1 MKRPFSFIIACIL
14 FAFMLLPG
22 SVLASAHETD
32 IEAILSGM
40 TLEQKVGQ
48 MMAVAFRVWKEVPTE
63 EEATVENAERQE
75 PEAVSIT
82 ELNQQ
87 IRACLAKYQF
97 GSVILFAENC
107 QDAEQT
113 LRLVQDMQSANQAG
127 GGIPML
133 VSIDQEG
140 GSGTRL
146 GFGTSGPGNM
156 SLAATGVPENATA
169 MAAVYGEELR
179 LLGIHADYAP
189 VLDVNNNPNNP
200 VIGVRSFSDD
210 PETVAQYGTAFIQGL
225 HDVGVISTLKHF
237 PGHGNT
243 GTDSHTGLP
252 LIDSSYEALKA
263 VELVPFQAAID
274 AGVDMVMTAHIQY
287 PQIETETYTSKSTG
301 EEIFLPATMSRV
313 ILTDILRGD
322 MGFEGVIVTD
332 ALDMAA
338 ISANFTDEDM
348 ILLPINAGV
357 DMLMLPMMYDTLSF
371 QRMQD
376 MTDLAVQLVRD
387 GKISEERIDASV
399 RRILTLKQ
407 KYSLLEQKDFTVT
420 EEMVNAA
427 VSGVGSEAHRNT
439 AWEIAQKGLTLV
451 KNENGAFPISLK
463 PGEKTLILFAD
474 SCASRAGYG
483 ELTKQ
488 LLEEKQALPEGAQI
502 VVTKSTRENED
513 ICVLAALGAD
523 HVILVHRVY
532 NAKCL
537 DPNTDD
543 GFSSAT
549 FDKVIDAL
557 HEKGKTAI
565 VVSCQLPYDAARFPE
580 ADAMLLTYGSSVM
593 RTVPPT
599 TGAGSAYVPNL
610 AAALCACFG
619 QGEANGQL
627 PVTLPTLDENYKIT
641 EQIYRERY

>member
-1 MKRPFSFIIACIL
+1 MKRQFSFITACIL
-14 FAFMLLPG
+14 FFSMLLPG
-22 SVLASAHETD
+22 SVLASVRETD
-32 IEAILSGM
+32 VEAILSGM

-48 MMAVAFRVWKEVPTE
+48 MMAVAFRVWKEIPTE
-63 EEATVENAERQE
+63 EEATVENAQRQA
-75 PEAVSIT
+75 PEAVSVT

-87 IRACLAKYQF
+87 IRDCLAKYQF

-113 LRLVQDMQSANQAG
+113 LRLVQDMQATNQAG

-133 VSIDQEG
+133 FSIDQEG
-140 GSGTRL
+140 GSVTRL

-156 SLAATGVPENATA
+156 ALAATGDTENAA
-169 MAAVYGEELR
+169 SMAAVYGEELK

-210 PETVAQYGTAFIQGL
+210 PETVSKCGAAFIRGL
-225 HDVGVISTLKHF
+225 HDAGVISTLKHF

-243 GTDSHTGLP
+243 STDSHTGLP

-274 AGVDMVMTAHIQY
+274 AGADMVMTAHIQY
-287 PQIETETYTSKSTG
+287 PQIETETYVSKSTG
-301 EEIFLPATMSRV
+301 EEIFLPATMSRT

-338 ISANFTDEDM
+338 IADNFTDEDM

-357 DMLMLPMMYDTLSF
+357 DMLLLPPVYDTALF
-371 QRMQD
+371 QRIQD
-376 MTDLAVQLVRD
+376 MTDLTVQLVRD
-387 GKISEERIDASV
+387 GKISEERVDASV
-399 RRILTLKQ
+399 RRILMLKQ
-407 KYSLLEQKDFTVT
+407 KYGLLEQKDFTVT
-420 EEMVNAA
+420 EEMVNMA
-427 VSGVGSEAHRNT
+427 VSGVGSEENRQI
-439 AWEIAQKGLTLV
+439 AWEIVEKGLTLV
-451 KNENGAFPISLK
+451 KNESSAFPISLK

-483 ELTKQ
+483 ELATQ
-488 LLEEKQALPEGAQI
+488 MLEEKQALPEGAQI

-513 ICVLAALGAD
+513 LCVLAALGAD

-532 NAKCL
+532 AAACL
-537 DPNTDD
+537 DPSTED

-549 FDKVIDAL
+549 FDKIIDAL
-557 HEKGKTAI
+557 HAKGKTAI

-593 RTVPPT
+593 RAVPPAD
-599 TGAGSAYVPNL
+599 GAGSAYVPNL
-610 AAALCACFG
+610 AAALCVCFG
-619 QGEANGQL
+619 QGEANGKL
-627 PVTLPTLDENYKIT
+627 PVKIPELNENYQIT
-641 EQIYRERY
+641 DQILYQ